1 MKGAAHPPASPSGP
15 ALSECVVAVA
25 RARDRMAFAV
35 LFTHFAPRLKT
46 YFLHLGALGNA
57 GAEDLAQ
64 ETMLLVWHKAALF
77 DPGKAAASTWIFAI
91 GRNLRANVLQRER
104 RRYLNSTLEDEE
116 AQTWVAA
123 VPDAEEVL
131 ARARR
136 AIHLRE
142 ALHALSQEQ
151 VQLLRL
157 SYFDD
162 RSHTEIARDLGIP
175 LGTVKSHIRRA
186 LLRLHAV
193 LGNE

>member
-1 MKGAAHPPASPSGP
+1 M
-15 ALSECVVAVA
+15 SECVVAVA

-46 YFLHLGALGNA
+46 YFLHLGALGNHLGALGNA

-116 AQTWVAA
+116 AQAWVAA

>member
-1 MKGAAHPPASPSGP
+1 M
-15 ALSECVVAVA
+15 SECVVAVA
-25 RARDRMAFAV
+25 RARDRTAFAV

-57 GAEDLAQ
+57 EADDLAQ
-64 ETMLLVWHKAALF
+64 ETMLRVWHKAALF

-91 GRNLRANVLQRER
+91 GRNLRGDVLQRER
-104 RRYLNSTLEDEE
+104 RRYANTILEDAE
-116 AQTWVAA
+116 ARAWVAA

-131 ARARR
+131 AQARR
-136 AIHLRE
+136 TIHLRE
-142 ALHALSQEQ
+142 ALRALSQEQ

-162 RSHTEIARDLGIP
+162 RSHAEIAHDLGIP

-186 LLRLHAV
+186 LLQLRAV
-193 LGNE
+193 LGDE